1 MNMPFMNNNS
11 NREAN
16 INPNDSYRI
25 TQMGTD
31 KLGQGFNGDKRMRV
45 LLALET
51 EGSLTVRELA
61 PRAHM
66 TGAEAERI
74 IKILKHNGFIAPTSS
89 TQTLE

>member
-1 MNMPFMNNNS
+1 MSMPFFNNNS

-16 INPNDSYRI
+16 INPNDCYRI

-31 KLGQGFNGDKRMRV
+31 KLGQGFNGDPRMRV

-51 EGSLTVRELA
+51 EGTLTVKELA

-66 TGAEAERI
+66 TGAQAERV
-74 IKILKHNGFIAPTSS
+74 IKILKHNGFIVPASQGS
-89 TQTLE
+89 TME